1 MNKCSNSSHRRL
13 GAIAQ
18 FTRSDRDEQLSE
30 LCGAGEDFECRCG
43 FELLHQATSD
53 LMSIVPAHLENH
65 SSAKIRLAEALV
77 RNQAIWNAM
86 VLDVAGGRN
95 RFPDGIK
102 NLLVNLYIYVN
113 ANSKQLLAEDEHGDL
128 EMLILINRNVTDGL
142 HSMSA
147 GGG

>member
-1 MNKCSNSSHRRL
+1 VNKCSNSGHRRL

-18 FTRSDRDEQLSE
+18 FTRSDRDEKPGE
-30 LCGAGEDFECRCG
+30 LWGAGEDFVCRCG

-128 EMLILINRNVTDGL
+128 EMLILINRNVIDGL
-142 HSMSA
+142 HCMST